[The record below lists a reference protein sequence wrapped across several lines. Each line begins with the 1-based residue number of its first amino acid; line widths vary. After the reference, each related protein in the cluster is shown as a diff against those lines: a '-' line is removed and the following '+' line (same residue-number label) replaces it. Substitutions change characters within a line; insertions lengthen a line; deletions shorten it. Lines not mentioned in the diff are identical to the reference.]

1 MLEDKKLRLVDLF
14 HTLDADH
21 SGFVDAAE
29 LHAAFGKHGLRVVG
43 AAGVAHDD
51 DDDEHDND
59 DDDDGGD
66 DDE

>member
-43 AAGVAHDD
+43 ADEHHNDD
-51 DDDEHDND
+51 DDDEHHSD